1 MLRELLLR
9 KLLLLGWF
17 TNVGGD
23 NPSLMFPTLGS
34 SLQSSGVKP
43 QFPKD
48 NEHVRKLFAGE
59 VDKWDTTLLA
69 YLLINEKTLAIYS
82 NGTIEY
88 EAVRKLK
95 DVRNEKFGHLPEAK
109 MSDSDLR
116 NMIDDVKRCYD
127 NLSAELSNLEG
138 QTAGLPSIIPVD
150 EGSTLTEVLKTR
162 LEDIWKSK

>member
-1 MLRELLLR
+1 MDNIPTMLRELLLR

-17 TNVGGD
+17 TNAGGD
-23 NPSLMFPTLGS
+23 NPLVFPALGS
-34 SLQSSGVKP
+34 SLKSRRVKP
-43 QFPKD
+43 KFSKD
-48 NEHVRKLFAGE
+48 EDKLYAGE
-59 VDKWDTTLLA
+59 VGKWDTTLLA

-82 NGTIEY
+82 NGTKEY

-95 DVRNEKFGHLPEAK
+95 DIRNEKFGHLSEAK

-127 NLSAELSNLEG
+127 DLSAELSNLEG

-150 EGSTLTEVLKTR
+150 EGSTFTAVLKTR
-162 LEDIWKSK
+162 